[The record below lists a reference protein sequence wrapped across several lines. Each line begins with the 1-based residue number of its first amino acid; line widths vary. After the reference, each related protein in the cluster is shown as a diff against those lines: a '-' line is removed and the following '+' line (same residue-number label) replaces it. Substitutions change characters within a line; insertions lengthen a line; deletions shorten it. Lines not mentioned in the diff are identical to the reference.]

1 MFYKSVTNDIT
12 MLLFLY
18 MLSVLTLFHV
28 FLLLYIVFFRGCWS
42 YYGSVWGREKIC
54 FATFPVWFI
63 QWSHSKQYTPNP
75 FMQLT
80 SERNVKKKSR
90 VDCKI
95 NPIFLHDKR
104 HKLNKKKLIV
114 KKPLERK
121 IMVALTWRECVCWI
135 TTSLCHKQIEH
146 CCVVYVDAVVQKW
159 RHHLA
164 IQLTTLIDPFK
175 KETTRKI
182 IPLVFFY
189 FKISLSFFKSASFN
203 I

>member
-104 HKLNKKKLIV
+104 HKLNKKKAHCEKTTRTENHGRVNLTGMRLLDNNFIV
-114 KKPLERK
+114 SQANW
-121 IMVALTWRECVCWI
+121 ALLCCVCGCCCSKMASSFGD
-135 TTSLCHKQIEH
+135 TTNNTDWSL
-146 CCVVYVDAVVQKW
+146 QKGN
-159 RHHLA
+159 HTQNH
-164 IQLTTLIDPFK
+164 P
-175 KETTRKI
+175 
-182 IPLVFFY
+182 VGFF
-189 FKISLSFFKSASFN
+189 LL
-203 I
+203 